1 MSSTKTKRLHKLRN
15 AAPLVAFY
23 FEPQGNSLDEK
34 VATAVL
40 ALSRF
45 DAAPLVAFTV
55 TKEIDYELQSRVLR
69 SMTPRVGLKRADEFR

>member
-1 MSSTKTKRLHKLRN
+1 M
-15 AAPLVAFY
+15 AFY